1 MWQFTHEEMI
11 DAPVEVVFKIIADL
25 PGYPNWNPF
34 LKSANGK
41 VEVGGVI
48 SGKSVVGKY
57 TTSYRH
63 KIFELIPNKSLCWQ
77 DFGFMALFV
86 HSRRS
91 RFTEAKDGKTYYKCH
106 LSMTGPLVWLVNMMY
121 GKGLR
126 SGIIAEAKATKKEA
140 EMISQK

>member
-1 MWQFTHEEMI
+1 MWQFTHEETI
-11 DAPVEVVFKIIADL
+11 DAPVEAVFRIISDL
-25 PGYPNWNPF
+25 PSYPNWNPF

-63 KIFELIPNKSLCWQ
+63 KIFEYIPNKSLCWQ

-91 RFTEAKDGKTYYKCH
+91 RYVEPRDGKTYYKCH
-106 LSMTGPLVWLVNMMY
+106 LSLTGPLSGLVNLML
-121 GKGLR
+121 GEGLR
-126 SGIIAEAKATKKEA
+126 NGIVAEAKATKKEA
-140 EMISQK
+140 EKISQK